1 MTQRTDNH
9 RTLRTSL
16 LIGALI
22 LGLGVLAETRS
33 GAQAQDAQQQ
43 QDAPQQQRMFAS
55 PEEGVAALVDAL
67 RKDDNDALEAILGS
81 GSDDVINSGDSVAD
95 DNAREAFLRDYD
107 EKSTIVPVNDTTRSL
122 HVGASDWPLPIP
134 IVMRGGTWS
143 FDLDA
148 GRDELLSRRIG
159 RNEANAIGAAL
170 AYADAQ
176 REYASE
182 DRDGDG
188 ILEYAQL
195 FGSTDGMKNGLYWPA
210 QPGEPES
217 PLGRFFADAQSEGYF
232 QAADAQ
238 GNIADPPPEPYYGYR
253 FLILTA
259 QGPSARGGAYDYI
272 VDGHMIGGFALI
284 AYPVE
289 YGDSGVMTFIVN
301 HDGVVYQK
309 DLGPDTAD
317 IAPAVEA
324 FDPDST
330 WQRVQAPV
338 GVASTP

>member
-1 MTQRTDNH
+1 MTQRTHSH
-9 RTLRTSL
+9 RTLPATF

-22 LGLGVLAETRS
+22 LGLGFLAETRR
-33 GAQAQDAQQQ
+33 GAEAQDAQQ
-43 QDAPQQQRMFAS
+43 DAQQQQRMFAS

-67 RKDDNDALEAILGS
+67 RKDDKGALEAILGP
-81 GSDDVINSGDSVAD
+81 GSDDVINSGDPVAD
-95 DNAREAFLRDYD
+95 KNAKDAFLMDYD
-107 EKSTIVPVNDTTRSL
+107 AKSTLVPVNDTTRSL
-122 HVGASDWPLPIP
+122 HVGQSDWPLPIP
-134 IVMRGGTWS
+134 IVSRGANWG

-159 RNEANAIGAAL
+159 RNEANAVGAAL
-170 AYADAQ
+170 SYVDAQ

-182 DRDGDG
+182 DHDGDS

-195 FGSTDGMKNGLYWPA
+195 LGSTKGLENGLYWPV

-232 QAADAQ
+232 QAAEEQ
-238 GNIADPPPEPYYGYR
+238 GNVADPPPEPYYGYR
-253 FLILTA
+253 YLILTA

-289 YGDSGVMTFIVN
+289 YGDSGVMTFVVN
-301 HDGVVYQK
+301 HDGVVYQR

-317 IAPAVEA
+317 IAHTLTA
-324 FDPDST
+324 FDPDAM
-330 WQRVQAPV
+330 WQRAQTPV

>member
-1 MTQRTDNH
+1 MEETVTRKHQQYRTI
-9 RTLRTSL
+9 RASL
-16 LIGALI
+16 IAAALAG
-22 LGLGVLAETRS
+22 GLASITV
-33 GAQAQDAQQQ
+33 AQDAS
-43 QDAPQQQRMFAS
+43 PQSQQRTFAS

-67 RKDDNDALEAILGS
+67 RRDDTSALEAVLGP
-81 GSDDVINSGDSVAD
+81 GSDDVISSGDRVAD

-107 EKSTIVPVNDTTRSL
+107 AKNTLVPVNETTRTL
-122 HVGASDWPLPIP
+122 EVGPSDWPLPIP
-134 IVMRGGTWS
+134 IVRRDATWS

-159 RNEANAIGAAL
+159 RNEANAIRAAL
-170 AYADAQ
+170 AYVDAQ
-176 REYASE
+176 RDYASE
-182 DRDGDG
+182 DHDGDG

-195 FGSTDGMKNGLYWPA
+195 FGSTSGLRNGLYWPA
-210 QPGEPES
+210 QPGEPQS
-217 PLGRFFADAQSEGYF
+217 PLGPFFADAQSEGYF
-232 QAADAQ
+232 QSWADK
-238 GNIADPPPEPYYGYR
+238 GKESDRPPEPYFGYR

-272 VDGHMIGGFALI
+272 VDGNMIGGFALI

-301 HDGVVYQK
+301 HDGVVYQR

-317 IAPAVEA
+317 IAPTASE
-324 FDPDST
+324 FEPDSM
-330 WQRVQAPV
+330 WQRVPLPV

>member
-1 MTQRTDNH
+1 V
-9 RTLRTSL
+9 
-16 LIGALI
+16 A
-22 LGLGVLAETRS
+22 
-33 GAQAQDAQQQ
+33 AQDASQQS
-43 QDAPQQQRMFAS
+43 PQQRTFAS

-67 RKDDNDALEAILGS
+67 RKDDKSALEAVLGR
-81 GSDDVINSGDSVAD
+81 GSADVIDSGDSIAD
-95 DNAREAFLRDYD
+95 ANAREAFLKDY
-107 EKSTIVPVNDTTRSL
+107 EAKSTLVPENDTTTTL
-122 HVGASDWPLPIP
+122 QVGESDWPLPIP
-134 IVMRGGTWS
+134 IIRRDGQWS

-159 RNEANAIGAAL
+159 RNETNTIAAAL
-170 AYADAQ
+170 AYVDAQ
-176 REYASE
+176 RDYASD

-195 FGSTDGMKNGLYWPA
+195 FGSTDGMKNGLYWPV

-232 QAADAQ
+232 QEAEAQ
-238 GNIADPPPEPYYGYR
+238 GKVADPPPEPYYGYR
-253 FLILTA
+253 YLILTA

-272 VDGHMIGGFALI
+272 VDRHMIGGFALI

-317 IAPAVEA
+317 IAAAITA
-324 FDPDST
+324 FDPDGT
-330 WQRVQAPV
+330 WQRVPAPV

>member
-1 MTQRTDNH
+1 MEETVTRREHKPRTI
-9 RTLRTSL
+9 RASL
-16 LIGALI
+16 IVGALVG
-22 LGLGVLAETRS
+22 GLASVAV
-33 GAQAQDAQQQ
+33 AQDASQQS
-43 QDAPQQQRMFAS
+43 QQRTFAS

-67 RKDDNDALEAILGS
+67 RKDDKSALEAVLGP
-81 GSDDVINSGDSVAD
+81 GSDDVISSGDPVAD
-95 DNAREAFLRDYD
+95 KNAKDAFLMDYD
-107 EKSTIVPVNDTTRSL
+107 AKSTLVPVNDTTRSL
-122 HVGASDWPLPIP
+122 HVGQSDWPLPIP
-134 IVMRGGTWS
+134 IVRREDMWS

-159 RNEANAIGAAL
+159 RNEANTVEAAL
-170 AYADAQ
+170 AYVDAQ

-195 FGSTDGMKNGLYWPA
+195 FGSTDGIKNGLYWPA

-238 GNIADPPPEPYYGYR
+238 GNIADPPPAPYYGYR
-253 FLILTA
+253 YLILTA

-272 VDGHMIGGFALI
+272 ADEHMIGGFALI

-309 DLGPDTAD
+309 DLGPDSAD
-317 IAPAVEA
+317 IAAAVTQ
-324 FDPDST
+324 FDPDSS
-330 WQRVQAPV
+330 WQRAQTPV

>member
-1 MTQRTDNH
+1 MSETRQIH
-9 RTLRTSL
+9 RTLRAT
-16 LIGALI
+16 LIMGALS
-22 LGLGVLAETRS
+22 LWFGLAELQV
-33 GAQAQDAQQQ
+33 GVQAQDAQ
-43 QDAPQQQRMFAS
+43 QQQRMFAS

-67 RKDDNDALEAILGS
+67 RKDDKSALEAVLGP
-81 GSDDVINSGDSVAD
+81 GSDDIIDSGDPVAD
-95 DNAREAFLRDYD
+95 RNAKEAFLMDYD
-107 EKSTIVPVNDTTRSL
+107 AKSMIVPVNETTRTL
-122 HVGASDWPLPIP
+122 QVGASDWPLPIP
-134 IVMRGGTWS
+134 IVRRDGTWS
-143 FDLDA
+143 FDLEA

-159 RNEANAIGAAL
+159 RNEANTIEAAL
-170 AYADAQ
+170 AYVDAQ

-195 FGSTDGMKNGLYWPA
+195 FGSTDGIKNGLYWPA

-238 GNIADPPPEPYYGYR
+238 GNVADPPPEPYYGYR
-253 FLILTA
+253 YLMLTG

-272 VDGHMIGGFALI
+272 VDEHMIGGFGLI

-301 HDGVVYQK
+301 HDGIVYQK
-309 DLGPDTAD
+309 DLGPDSAD
-317 IAPAVEA
+317 IAAAVTQ
-324 FDPDST
+324 FDPDNS
-330 WQRVQAPV
+330 WQRAPVPV